1 MARERMT
8 IGNRKGIRLSLWL
21 CFPSVCLWC
30 KQQAKSELK
39 NLKCWFK
46 SYFLLFSVPIKK
58 RNAREHFF
66 QGDWKCFKVG
76 SSYEEQNHGWK
87 RENFPTRGKNS
98 ESGRI
103 NTNIEVRKRLFS
115 LGIIIIVVS
124 SSSYNVMLS
133 VYIHIILCT
142 CFTLHTIFS
151 LYCYYLSTSK
161 WEKVET
167 SQFFSFSLYTVF
179 ASTRSKI

>member
-1 MARERMT
+1 MLFGFPSKEARER
-8 IGNRKGIRLSLWL
+8 RK
-21 CFPSVCLWC
+21 C
-30 KQQAKSELK
+30 KKEM
-39 NLKCWFK
+39 NLKEVWRRK
-46 SYFLLFSVPIKK
+46 VNDK
-58 RNAREHFF
+58 RVSRLRCGAET
-66 QGDWKCFKVG
+66 
-76 SSYEEQNHGWK
+76 
-87 RENFPTRGKNS
+87 RENFWLSEGKEL
-98 ESGRI
+98 ESGL
-103 NTNIEVRKRLFS
+103 NTSIEVRKRLFS